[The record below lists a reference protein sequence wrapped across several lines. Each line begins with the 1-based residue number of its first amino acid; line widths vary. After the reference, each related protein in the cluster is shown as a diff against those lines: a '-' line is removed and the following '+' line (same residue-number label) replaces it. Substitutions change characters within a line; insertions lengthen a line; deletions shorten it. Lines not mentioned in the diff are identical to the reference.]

1 MPFVGTDLG
10 DAFDAALTLQPGM
23 VLVFEPVVW
32 DDGRAGHRSE
42 ELVAVTRDGYRPLS
56 ARAELDQGADP

>member
-10 DAFDAALTLQPGM
+10 TEFDTSLVLAPGM

-32 DDGRAGHRSE
+32 DDGAWGYRSE
-42 ELVAVTRDGYRPLS
+42 EIVAVTADGYVRLS
-56 ARAELDQGADP
+56 ARAELDEAG